1 MGRSQ
6 TKQLVFQSVC
16 NIFELVD
23 VFVALL
29 TGGPPPM
36 DGPEHQM
43 FFVVFKDFA
52 SYAPLHANRT

>member
-1 MGRSQ
+1 M
-6 TKQLVFQSVC
+6 
-16 NIFELVD
+16 
-23 VFVALL
+23 FVVLL

-52 SYAPLHANRT
+52 SYAT

>member
-36 DGPEHQM
+36 DGPEYQM
-43 FFVVFKDFA
+43 FFVVFKDFG
-52 SYAPLHANRT
+52 SYSPLHANMT